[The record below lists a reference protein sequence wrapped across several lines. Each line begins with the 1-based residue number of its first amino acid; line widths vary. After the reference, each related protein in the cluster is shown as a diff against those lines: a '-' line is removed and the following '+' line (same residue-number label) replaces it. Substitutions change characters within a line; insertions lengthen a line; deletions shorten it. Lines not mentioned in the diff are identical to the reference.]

1 MEEKTNQLNKII
13 EQMTDKDKK
22 KYSVEN
28 LINLLK
34 KTDLKDD
41 ELVSHLIDLMIDH
54 LQAIKSGKIEKKQ
67 QYLKLFKELKKHVKE
82 KYGYVQKGSVQG
94 EYMSLGIAFGLMI
107 GVAFSTINTAFIA
120 IGLPIGVALGL
131 SLGTQKEKELE
142 KDDKLY

>member
-1 MEEKTNQLNKII
+1 
-13 EQMTDKDKK
+13 
-22 KYSVEN
+22 
-28 LINLLK
+28 LLK